1 MNGDKIKKF
10 IEDNIYT
17 AVVFIVCVSYIALG
31 VLDIVKKDKSI
42 VEILADGSMSMIM
55 GLMIGRLLSMQGVMK
70 GEHTDK
76 YTNAIEEH
84 EKLCRSINN
93 QIEKL
98 DFFCR
103 EKTKQA
109 EDFIKTNI
117 LGAVG
122 IKYEDYVHGKY
133 YGVRKADIGKDKY
146 KAIKK
151 ADKLKI
157 TPLTTDGIMG
167 NISPIKD
174 PYNLGTT
181 KKKMLS
187 KENKK
192 AFFSKIGFA
201 IIFGVFGV
209 RLIKDISWATIIWA
223 VVQVVVFVAS
233 GVGRYTKSYFFI
245 VDDMVAKLKKQDNYI
260 YMFKEYL
267 GEENVQ
273 QIQGSEQEIRQD
285 QVPKSMGEV

>member
-1 MNGDKIKKF
+1 
-10 IEDNIYT
+10 
-17 AVVFIVCVSYIALG
+17 
-31 VLDIVKKDKSI
+31 
-42 VEILADGSMSMIM
+42 
-55 GLMIGRLLSMQGVMK
+55 
-70 GEHTDK
+70 
-76 YTNAIEEH
+76 
-84 EKLCRSINN
+84 
-93 QIEKL
+93 
-98 DFFCR
+98 
-103 EKTKQA
+103 
-109 EDFIKTNI
+109 
-117 LGAVG
+117 
-122 IKYEDYVHGKY
+122 
-133 YGVRKADIGKDKY
+133 
-146 KAIKK
+146 
-151 ADKLKI
+151 
-157 TPLTTDGIMG
+157 MG